1 MVNNGPPERIRSI
14 TYEPARSAPAGLGV
28 LNFEQLRTM
37 RTGRQPAEAIRA
49 DFHVLAAGVSGPGS
63 LTVDFVRYSFGAG
76 DVAWIRPGWT
86 HRWDDI
92 AVVRGL
98 VVLFR
103 PDSLPARARAVDPPG
118 MAGSPL
124 SSANTLITGALEH
137 LRREYA
143 AVPGEPTSDDA
154 TVLRNLLE
162 VLMLRVRAA
171 APPRAARY
179 DIFETFAHT
188 VEDNHRSS
196 RELSWYADKLGYSAR
211 TLSRAT
217 HAALGTGAK
226 RFIDDRVVLEAKRLL
241 AHTDTTVAECART
254 LGFDDTANFTKFFRA
269 HVGTAPGRFRT
280 SLSRRET

>member
-1 MVNNGPPERIRSI
+1 MVNSGLPEQTRSI
-14 TYEPARSAPAGLGV
+14 TYQPERSAPAGLRV
-28 LNFEQLRTM
+28 LNFEQLRAV
-37 RTGRQPAEAIRA
+37 RKQDEATRA
-49 DFHVLAAGVSGPGS
+49 DFHVLAAGVAGPGS

-76 DVAWIRPGWT
+76 DIAWIRPGWT

-98 VVLFR
+98 VVLF
-103 PDSLPARARAVDPPG
+103 PSDSLPAHARTVDPPG
-118 MAGSPL
+118 MVGSPL
-124 SSANTLITGALEH
+124 SSATPSITGALEH

-143 AVPGEPTSDDA
+143 AVPAEPTPDDA

-162 VLMLRVRAA
+162 VLMIRVRIAA
-171 APPRAARY
+171 HAPAARH
-179 DIFETFAHT
+179 DVFETFARA
-188 VEDNHRSS
+188 VEDNHAST
-196 RELSWYADKLGYSAR
+196 RELSWYADALGYSAR

-241 AHTDTTVAECART
+241 AHNDITVAECARA

-269 HVGTAPGRFRT
+269 HVGTAPGRFRALFT
-280 SLSRRET
+280 